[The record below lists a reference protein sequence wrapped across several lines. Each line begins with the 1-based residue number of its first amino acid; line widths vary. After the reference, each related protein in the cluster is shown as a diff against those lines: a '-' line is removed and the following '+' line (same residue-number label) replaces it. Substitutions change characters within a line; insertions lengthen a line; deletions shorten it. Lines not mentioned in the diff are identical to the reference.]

1 MLILLNTIFKLV
13 EIAYEQIYSF
23 YEKTQS
29 NQESDCGARFMRLNY
44 KKIIIVNIVSKL
56 CQLIYSRY
64 IRMYIVYVSKFDKII

>member
-23 YEKTQS
+23 YEKNQS
-29 NQESDCGARFMRLNY
+29 NQESDCDARFMRINY

-64 IRMYIVYVSKFDKII
+64 IYVSKFDKII